1 MGTPLHSH
9 NRKYYWNI
17 ILSLSYART
26 DQPKFHMPVST
37 LYSFP
42 LSFIR
47 TSEWS
52 GEFGIWGSFAFAMAS
67 WSVKASASDSFF
79 YLTENKSHAWPPH
92 YDATPPPGSQCIQLA
107 KHSKGAHTIAT
118 NSITGCGIQTL
129 RSQTVC
135 DIHADNKHKHVL
147 FQNGSKHVDEKPI
160 RYLRKTPT
168 IITYSISITIALQ
181 ASFEAPLT
189 E

>member
-1 MGTPLHSH
+1 MQE
-9 NRKYYWNI
+9 K
-17 ILSLSYART
+17 SLN
-26 DQPKFHMPVST
+26 
-37 LYSFP
+37 SFP
-42 LSFIR
+42 FSFMRRSWMKWRILDL
-47 TSEWS
+47 
-52 GEFGIWGSFAFAMAS
+52 GVFAFAMAS

-118 NSITGCGIQTL
+118 NSITGCGILTL

-147 FQNGSKHVDEKPI
+147 FQNGSKHVDENPI
-160 RYLRKTPT
+160 RYLRKPPT
-168 IITYSISITIALQ
+168 IITNSISITIA
-181 ASFEAPLT
+181 F
-189 E
+189 